1 APTRE
6 VFLQL
11 VYERRKHP
19 MASPKA
25 FAQRMARHILMGLSL
40 SVFALGIGMIGYRV
54 IENLSWVD
62 AFFNASMIVT
72 GMGPTAQVQSDA
84 GKIFS
89 GLYAI
94 FAFIVYVSNLGII
107 LAPVAHRILHRF
119 HLDEN
124 E

>member
-1 APTRE
+1 M
-6 VFLQL
+6 
-11 VYERRKHP
+11 YERKNESK
-19 MASPKA
+19 ASRNI
-25 FAQRMARHILMGLSL
+25 FAWRMARHILMGLSL

-107 LAPVAHRILHRF
+107 LAPVAHRILHHF
-119 HLDEN
+119 HLDEDS
-124 E
+124 